1 MCVKH
6 SLGDLNPD
14 LCPSQRTSTYNCKLD
29 IVKLVISLALIIA
42 LSLSFTNLA
51 YVVKFAS

>member
-6 SLGDLNPD
+6 SPGDLNPD